1 MYNESMVTERAEDLP
16 DQPAANDDARP
27 LPADAAKRPRRRG
40 SRSQRRLSWGRRLLY
55 RIAVPIG
62 MGLIH
67 FFWATCRIVRV
78 EGTAHVEKH
87 LLGGRPAVICYWH
100 RHQLMAWRFV
110 TRLFLPRGLRVGWLI
125 SASVDGEAISEIAR
139 RMGGG
144 LVYRGST
151 TSKGAEAVRSICKG
165 IRRDGVSPVI
175 TPDGPRGPRSVF
187 KPGVVK
193 IAKLS
198 GAPLLPVSWCASRAW
213 VLKTWD
219 RFVVPLPF
227 CRVVV
232 AVGEGITVPRE
243 LDDAGTSE
251 IAARMERDLEALFQQ
266 ARRALQPI

>member
-1 MYNESMVTERAEDLP
+1 MVTERAENLP
-16 DQPAANDDARP
+16 DQPGERGEGLPPATGAAV
-27 LPADAAKRPRRRG
+27 RPRARRG
-40 SRSQRRLSWGRRLLY
+40 SRSQRRLNWGRRLVY
-55 RIAVPIG
+55 AIAVPIG

-78 EGTAHVEKH
+78 EGAAHVDKQ
-87 LLGGRPAVICYWH
+87 LLGGKPAVICYWH
-100 RHQLMAWRFV
+100 RHQLLAWRFV
-110 TRLFLPRGLRVGWLI
+110 TGLFERGLRVGWLI

-144 LVYRGST
+144 LVFRGST

-193 IAKLS
+193 IAQLS
-198 GAPLLPVSWCASRAW
+198 GAPLVPVSWCASHAW
-213 VLKTWD
+213 VLGTWD

-232 AVGEGITVPRE
+232 AVGEGIAVPRE
-243 LDDAGTSE
+243 LDDAGTGE
-251 IAARMERDLEALFQQ
+251 IAVRMEHDLEALFQQ
-266 ARRALQPI
+266 ARQALHTT

>member
-1 MYNESMVTERAEDLP
+1 MVTERAEDLP
-16 DQPAANDDARP
+16 DQDAANDEAHP
-27 LPADAAKRPRRRG
+27 VPADAAKRPRRRG

-67 FFWATCRIVRV
+67 FFWATCRIVRI
-78 EGTAHVEKH
+78 EGAAHVEKH
-87 LLGGRPAVICYWH
+87 LAGGKPAVICYWH
-100 RHQLMAWRFV
+100 RHQLMAWSFLI
-110 TRLFLPRGLRVGWLI
+110 RLIERGVRIGWLI

-165 IRRDGVSPVI
+165 IRREGVSAGI

-193 IAKLS
+193 IAQLS
-198 GAPLLPVSWCASRAW
+198 GAPLVPMSWCASHAW
-213 VLKTWD
+213 VLNTWD
-219 RFVVPLPF
+219 RFVVPVPF

-232 AVGEGITVPRE
+232 AVGEGIAVPRD
-243 LDDAGTSE
+243 LDEAGTSE

-266 ARRALQPI
+266 ARQALHTI

>member
-1 MYNESMVTERAEDLP
+1 MVTERAEDLP
-16 DQPAANDDARP
+16 DQDAANDDARP
-27 LPADAAKRPRRRG
+27 VPADAPKRPRRRG
-40 SRSQRRLSWGRRLLY
+40 SRSQRRLSWGRRLVY

-78 EGTAHVEKH
+78 EGAAHVENH
-87 LLGGRPAVICYWH
+87 LVGGKTAVICYWH
-100 RHQLMAWRFV
+100 RHQLMAWSFLV
-110 TRLFLPRGLRVGWLI
+110 RLFERGLRVGWLI

-165 IRRDGVSPVI
+165 IRRDRVSPAI

-193 IAKLS
+193 IAQIS
-198 GAPLLPVSWCASRAW
+198 GAPLVPVSWCASHAW

-219 RFVVPLPF
+219 RFVVPVPF

-232 AVGEGITVPRE
+232 AVGEGIDVPRE
-243 LDDAGTSE
+243 LDEAGTSE
-251 IAARMERDLEALFQQ
+251 IAQRMERDLESLFQQ
-266 ARRALQPI
+266 ARQAMQSL